1 MVIRQWLRIIFNA
14 YWGKIYFCWKICKD
28 LKEQNLEIY
37 DFNIKKNMYIDKLD
51 DIVYEW
57 VQ

>member
-14 YWGKIYFCWKICKD
+14 YWGKICFCWKICKD